1 MHRRRQE
8 RQPTKVQFEGQTTG
22 SSKRPLQM
30 PQVMKSFCL
39 TALVPNASYGSVTE
53 WKTSKRVLG
62 LIDGEVGIHCSE
74 VQVFCGGEEED
85 IVE

>member
-1 MHRRRQE
+1 
-8 RQPTKVQFEGQTTG
+8 
-22 SSKRPLQM
+22 M

-62 LIDGEVGIHCSE
+62 LIEGEVGIHCSE
-74 VQVFCGGEEED
+74 VKVSCGGEEED
-85 IVE
+85 MVE